1 MVMAKLLNSFLLLL
15 SLTRLSISEEQ
26 QKLTISVKDIKPK
39 VISSILL
46 QSASA
51 LLVLFVVVYDSY

>member
-1 MVMAKLLNSFLLLL
+1 MSTTVVMAKLVNSFLLLL

-39 VISSILL
+39 VISSIYVI
-46 QSASA
+46 QQ
-51 LLVLFVVVYDSY
+51 